1 MRDSGEVVNLYVTDV
16 APSSLGVTS
25 GWPWTAAQRLT
36 ELSSQSGWKLPEVE
50 WPCGILSN
58 THVLYMGES
67 K

>member
-16 APSSLGVTS
+16 AHCSLGVTS
-25 GWPWTAAQRLT
+25 GWPWTAAQCLA
-36 ELSSQSGWKLPEVE
+36 ELSSQLGWKLPEVE
-50 WPCGILSN
+50 WPCGTLSN